1 MSRITRDRIEPGDA
15 LQSADLN
22 TRYSDYTQTD
32 LNAENVTDAAFD
44 SVHMPAEAV
53 LINMTQGTIGV
64 AGDIAHTTPHFYYN
78 ATSGPATRNPAL
90 NPSAAAGVAV
100 GGVSGWTLSTGT
112 VLRVYFNL
120 QCKSG
125 LNGANP
131 HQGPP
136 GPAILGAVAIGNPT
150 STAFDYFS
158 IGAHCWLIQLQWDI
172 TSSSLANFVDVP
184 GAGDFQS
191 TWTGSKYGERANNM
205 AGVAAVPAM
214 WAGSV
219 GWYPGFGGQAL
230 PVTREIRANGWRNV
244 AGGWVYNGGGQT
256 VYGFRVVIHGVY
268 HPYNDGANNG
278 LALETNFGTAQLQLS
293 YSLGNILAMH
303 MRAS

>member
-1 MSRITRDRIEPGDA
+1 MSRITRDRIEPGDT
-15 LQSADLN
+15 LQSSDLN

-44 SVHMPAEAV
+44 SDHMPAGAV
-53 LINMTQGTIGV
+53 LINMTQGAIGTT
-64 AGDIAHTTPHFYYN
+64 GDIAHASPGVHNN
-78 ATSGPATRNPAL
+78 ATSGPATRNL
-90 NPSAAAGVAV
+90 TVNPSVATSA
-100 GGVSGWTLSTGT
+100 SGWTLSTGT

-120 QCKSG
+120 QCKSE

-131 HQGPP
+131 HQQP
-136 GPAILGAVAIGNPT
+136 ILGSVAIGDPT
-150 STAFDYFS
+150 GPSYDWFS

-172 TSSSLANFVDVP
+172 TSNGLTNFVDIP

-191 TWTGSKYGERANNM
+191 VWTGGKYGEQADNM

-214 WAGSV
+214 WAGSL
-219 GWYPGFGGQAL
+219 GWFPASGGEAV
-230 PVTREIRANGWRNV
+230 PSTREIRGNGWRNV

-268 HPYNDGANNG
+268 HPYNDGSDNG
-278 LALETNFGTAQLQLS
+278 LVLETGFTAGQIKFR
-293 YSLGNILAMH
+293 YSVGNILAMH